1 MRLSVTGCGDK
12 KELNINVVTIFSLVG
27 LIEVEHVAVEM
38 GEHVL
43 LEQLLIAV

>member
-1 MRLSVTGCGDK
+1 MRLRVKGCIN
-12 KELNINVVTIFSLVG
+12 ELNINVVKIFDLVG
-27 LIEVEHVAVEM
+27 LIEVEQVAIKM